1 MQHSVAQDY
10 RSRDR
15 HRGVVGD
22 PRGRLSEATLEFVV
36 DGKDMDCL
44 HVHAYGTA
52 AVFTIAGIKQLGVA
66 ESLEPSQAPTQ
77 IVWQRGAMYDNE

>member
-1 MQHSVAQDY
+1 MQNSVAQDY

-36 DGKDMDCL
+36 DGKEALAFALLGLQRALDL
-44 HVHAYGTA
+44 PNAEGSWTGASSPSVGGALWGTFPA
-52 AVFTIAGIKQLGVA
+52 AG
-66 ESLEPSQAPTQ
+66 
-77 IVWQRGAMYDNE
+77 RRRD